1 MAFALAQFLRYRP
14 HLYHLTA
21 VENLKSIVS
30 AQKLRCANALL
41 KEAGLLQQAVLRRE
55 EHLRLRTN
63 EGTMLIRDQKPLV
76 SGAIEFEEGW
86 DLMRFVEYVNQ
97 HVFFWPGTA
106 VGPIN
111 PGLNHFERY
120 RAECPVILRLATQ
133 DADPNSLRFSRYNS
147 GAPRCSGGKYSPR
160 GSRTYL
166 AANEFP
172 GTASEVVEV
181 VATGEFALPTNVEMS
196 FDLGL
201 TWKPLQN
208 NG

>member
-1 MAFALAQFLRYRP
+1 MAFALGQFLRYRP

-21 VENLKSIVS
+21 GENLKSIVS
-30 AQKLRCANALL
+30 TQKLRCANALL
-41 KEAGLLQQAVLRRE
+41 EEAGLLRQAVLRRE
-55 EHLRLRTN
+55 EHLRVRTN

-111 PGLNHFERY
+111 PGLNHFQRY
-120 RAECPVILRLATQ
+120 RAECPVILRIATE

-160 GSRTYL
+160 GSITYL

-172 GTASEVVEV
+172 GTASEVIEV

-196 FDLGL
+196 FDLAL

-208 NG
+208 TG

>member
-30 AQKLRCANALL
+30 TQKLRCANALL
-41 KEAGLLQQAVLRRE
+41 EEAGLLRQAVLRRE
-55 EHLRLRTN
+55 EHLRVRTN

-86 DLMRFVEYVNQ
+86 NLMRFVEYVNQ

-120 RAECPVILRLATQ
+120 RTECPVILRIATE

-160 GSRTYL
+160 GSRTCL

-172 GTASEVVEV
+172 GTASEVIEV
-181 VATGEFALPTNVEMS
+181 VATGEFALATNMEMS

-208 NG
+208 TG